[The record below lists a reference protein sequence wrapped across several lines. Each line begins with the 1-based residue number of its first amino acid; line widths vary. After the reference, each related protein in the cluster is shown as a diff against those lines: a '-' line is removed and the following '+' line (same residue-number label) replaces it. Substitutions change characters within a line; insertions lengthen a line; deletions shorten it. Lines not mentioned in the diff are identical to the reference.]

1 MAMQK
6 LLIGVPQ
13 YENSRLLVPR
23 GERLTRGS
31 GEGGT
36 TAGRCFAAFARDRRA
51 RGCPSARVA
60 PQARPG
66 LPRATGCD
74 RSSGQGRRR
83 LARLLRRQG
92 RHRWRRSP
100 RSAESR
106 TQTGRAHRRRAR
118 PTAGAGAR
126 RHGAE
131 RCAIERTCATEEPY
145 SRFPFANTGAWRD
158 ARLRTGPRTEKR
170 ATRFNHTT

>member
-1 MAMQK
+1 MAMQR
-6 LLIGVPQ
+6 LLIGVSQ
-13 YENSRLLVPR
+13 YENSRLLVPGGKR
-23 GERLTRGS
+23 FTRGS

-36 TAGRCFAAFARDRRA
+36 TAGRRFAAFARDRRA

-66 LPRATGCD
+66 MPRAIGHG
-74 RSSGQGRRR
+74 RSSGRGTGRTPRFARRSRRR
-83 LARLLRRQG
+83 P
-92 RHRWRRSP
+92 RRSP

-106 TQTGRAHRRRAR
+106 MQTGRAHRRRAR

-131 RCAIERTCATEEPY
+131 RSAIERTCATEEPY
-145 SRFPFANTGAWRD
+145 SRSPFARTGASRD